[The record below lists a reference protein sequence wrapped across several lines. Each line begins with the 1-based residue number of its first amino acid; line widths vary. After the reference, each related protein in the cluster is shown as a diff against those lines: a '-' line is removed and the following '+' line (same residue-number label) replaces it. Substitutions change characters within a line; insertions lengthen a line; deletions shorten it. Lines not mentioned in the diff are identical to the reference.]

1 MIINGILLVEK
12 KTRFM
17 SKYEVLMMHC
27 QVLCAEKLHLKS
39 QLHYSLV
46 KGSTIPNE
54 RNLAQWKR
62 GNTTRNYRI
71 SINL

>member
-1 MIINGILLVEK
+1 
-12 KTRFM
+12 M
-17 SKYEVLMMHC
+17 SKYQVLMMHC

-62 GNTTRNYRI
+62 GNHTKLSHKHKSLIRQRVGGCGEEKY
-71 SINL
+71 L